1 MTDTKNEVPTTV
13 GRGPDGPARI
23 VELPKMSDVR
33 GNLSVIESGR
43 SIPFEFRR
51 IFYLYDIPGSE
62 ARGAHAHRALHQF
75 IIASSGS
82 FDVSVDDGHVTHTFS
97 LDRPN
102 CGLYVPPMI
111 WAQLTGFAPGSV
123 VLVLA
128 SDHYDEADYYRDY
141 DEFIAAT
148 R

>member
-1 MTDTKNEVPTTV
+1 MTETLQVETPPAEPGSNS
-13 GRGPDGPARI
+13 PARI
-23 VELPKMSDVR
+23 VELPKMSDAR
-33 GNLSVIESGR
+33 GNLSVVESGR
-43 SIPFEFRR
+43 NVPFEFRR
-51 IFYLYDIPGSE
+51 VFYLYDIPGSE

-82 FDVSVDDGHVTHTFS
+82 FDVSVDDGSSTQTFS

-102 CGLYVPPMI
+102 CGLYVPPMN